1 MVEDF
6 CATFPGI
13 IFERM
18 QRYARAHSRWIQNYN
33 LLADYLGDVMK
44 AGIWDPYNQGGTLE
58 YLQVCTPPL
67 SLKLILKEDPAE
79 IAELKKQIK
88 FHFIL
93 MLLLDWIL
101 H

>member
-1 MVEDF
+1 LVEDF

-18 QRYARAHSRWIQNYN
+18 QHYARAHYRWIKNYN
-33 LLADYLGDVMK
+33 LLEEYLKDVMQ
-44 AGIWDPYNQGGTLE
+44 AGIWNGYNLE

-67 SLKLILKEDPAE
+67 NLKLILKEDPAE

-93 MLLLDWIL
+93 MLLWDWIL
-101 H
+101 QQP